1 MKNVR
6 APRDI
11 IGPTLADYAAG
22 DERLIVLDADLGR
35 STRLTAFEEQYPE
48 RYIQLGVA
56 EQNAVGMASGLI
68 YAGFKPVFVTFTM
81 FAIGLPWTQVRQAAY
96 AGLPLKII
104 GTHPG
109 YDIGPDGGTHQM
121 FEDLALS
128 RVIPEI
134 EVLTPCD
141 TPESIA
147 AIQSA
152 LASPRLTYVRIG
164 RHPVPDLH
172 DEPVDFKIGKAEII
186 FERGRDYVLIA
197 DGSMVAT
204 ACEVAERL
212 RGEELQVCVV
222 NIRTI
227 KPLDEDLLRELCKSA
242 RLMITIE
249 NHSVFGGLG
258 GAVAEVVSEFGG
270 RLLRIGSR
278 DHFGE
283 SAPTTDLLRSNA
295 LDVNGI
301 LEQIVPAIK
310 SIQAGF

>member
-1 MKNVR
+1 MKTVR

-11 IGPTLADYAAG
+11 IGPTLAVCAAG

-35 STRLTAFEEQYPE
+35 STRLTVFEERFPE

-68 YAGFKPVFVTFTM
+68 YAGFRPVFVTFTM

-141 TPESIA
+141 TPEAIG
-147 AIQSA
+147 AIQTA
-152 LASPRLTYVRIG
+152 LVSPRLTYVRIG

-172 DEPVDFKIGKAEII
+172 DESVNFQIGKAEII
-186 FERGRDYVLIA
+186 FERGRDFVLIA

-212 RGEELQVCVV
+212 SAENLKVCVV

-227 KPLDEDLLRELCKSA
+227 KPLDEDLLRELCRSA
-242 RLMITIE
+242 RLTVTVE
-249 NHSVFGGLG
+249 NHTVFGGLG

-278 DHFGE
+278 DRFGE
-283 SAPTTDLLRSNA
+283 SAPTTDLLRSNS
-295 LDVNGI
+295 LDVDGVFD
-301 LEQIVPAIK
+301 QIVLAIK
-310 SIQAGF
+310 TI